1 MCAVPVT
8 TLEKDVEALEGVHKR
23 FTEMFS
29 GLVYI
34 SYKESLDKLG
44 IVFSGALD
52 AEGKDYKIM
61 RGTYDKADS
70 QHIF

>member
-1 MCAVPVT
+1 
-8 TLEKDVEALEGVHKR
+8 
-23 FTEMFS
+23 MFS

-61 RGTYDKADS
+61 RGT
-70 QHIF
+70 